1 MVVLLVVLLVL
12 VVVGAVE
19 EEEEDSAFGTKVV
32 LSPCSSSLVGGKFP
46 PNVLDGVLVESTTS
60 ICLSS
65 SGVSI

>member
-1 MVVLLVVLLVL
+1 MVVLLVVLLVV

-19 EEEEDSAFGTKVV
+19 EDEEDSAFGTKVV
-32 LSPCSSSLVGGKFP
+32 LSPSSSSLVGEKFL

-60 ICLSS
+60 KCLSS

>member
-19 EEEEDSAFGTKVV
+19 EDSGFGTKVV
-32 LSPCSSSLVGGKFP
+32 LSPSSSSLVGEKFL

-60 ICLSS
+60 KCLSS
-65 SGVSI
+65 SCVSI